1 MVILQATHILSLCL
15 CLENQWQ
22 QGAYDNDLC
31 RKSQQ
36 MAQPAEGF
44 DETKKYNLWNLF
56 LLAPGA
62 NVITA
67 LPERVVC
74 YLILF

>member
-1 MVILQATHILSLCL
+1 
-15 CLENQWQ
+15 
-22 QGAYDNDLC
+22 
-31 RKSQQ
+31 

-44 DETKKYNLWNLF
+44 DETKKYNLWNLL

-74 YLILF
+74 YLILFKILAYEMTITGNVVCL